1 MALGLLKSALDW
13 SSRFRRTH
21 GRDQHT
27 DRQPGRPRNVGIGAF
42 ADAAPHIWNTLPTD
56 VVAANPLVV
65 HLPTTVETFF
75 YSSNRI
81 LTSSTDIIQLVVLA
95 VVAPLKKR

>member
-1 MALGLLKSALDW
+1 MYVPLPVGDSGPAYQWLWAYSRVKSALDW
-13 SSRFRRTH
+13 SRRFRRTH

-75 YSSNRI
+75 
-81 LTSSTDIIQLVVLA
+81 VLA
-95 VVAPLKKR
+95 IAS